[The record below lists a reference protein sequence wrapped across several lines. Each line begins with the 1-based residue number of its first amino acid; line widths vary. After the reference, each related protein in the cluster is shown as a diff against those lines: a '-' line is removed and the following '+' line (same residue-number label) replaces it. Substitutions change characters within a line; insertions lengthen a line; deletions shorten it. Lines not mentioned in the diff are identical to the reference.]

1 MSFRKSKKLAL
12 FYDANCFTTIPL
24 KDLKFIIKNSDN
36 YITSS
41 VKREIEIGKKNNP
54 NKHEFD
60 LVFSSK
66 DKLKYKF
73 SELTL
78 SSCIK
83 NQTANLEEMSIIFL
97 KENPILCSAY
107 YTWLSSAT
115 NPAIVTDIYRHA
127 FNHILHEIKNYPQNL
142 NELLNLESKY
152 RVAETQAKEKIQ
164 KEVGRNPY
172 IKPHWI
178 LKSRK
183 KRIDEIITH
192 KIKLSDSQTVTAAL
206 IYSSIRGR
214 STAVITCDR
223 DIIDIWEN
231 LFRTIIEK
239 YATNEL
245 LDEKIQNLNGEELNL
260 YNRNGIDITLSI
272 DEISSKSILIL
283 ESFKEQKAYIPF
295 SIILFRR
302 DVNKIFTYTEKIP
315 LWLRDFILEYK
326 KNMDCFSIESNLEMK
341 YKIKFTMDPDFITKM
356 VKYHV
361 FPRKAPFYNGFLI
374 NCEEH
379 CKYSQKEQSNPDE
392 ISDFI

>member
-24 KDLKFIIKNSDN
+24 KDLKYIIKNSYN
-36 YITSS
+36 YITSY

-60 LVFSSK
+60 LILSSK
-66 DKLKYKF
+66 GELKYKF
-73 SELTL
+73 SEVTL

-83 NQTANLEEMSIIFL
+83 DQTANLKERSLIFL

-107 YTWLSSAT
+107 YAWLPSAT
-115 NPAIVTDIYRHA
+115 NPAIVTDNYRHT
-127 FNHILHEIKNYPQNL
+127 FNQILHEITNYPQEL
-142 NELLNLESKY
+142 NGFLNLESKY
-152 RVAETQAKEKIQ
+152 RVAETQAIEKIH
-164 KEVGRNPY
+164 KKVGRNPY
-172 IKPHWI
+172 VKPYWI

-192 KIKLSDSQTVTAAL
+192 KIELSDYQTVTAAL
-206 IYSSIRGR
+206 IYSSIKGR

-223 DIIDIWEN
+223 DIIDIWDN
-231 LFRTIIEK
+231 LFRTIIER

-245 LDEKIQNLNGEELNL
+245 LDEKIQNLNSEELNL
-260 YNRNGIDITLSI
+260 YNRDGIDITLSI
-272 DEISSKSILIL
+272 DDISSKSILIL

-302 DVNKIFTYTEKIP
+302 DINKIFPYTENIP
-315 LWLRDFILEYK
+315 LWLRDFVLEYK
-326 KNMDCFSIESNLEMK
+326 KNIDCFSIESNLEMK
-341 YKIKFTMDPDFITKM
+341 YKIKFTMCPDFITQT

-361 FPRKAPFYNGFLI
+361 FPRKAPFYNGYLI
-374 NCEEH
+374 YCEEH

-392 ISDFI
+392 ISDFV